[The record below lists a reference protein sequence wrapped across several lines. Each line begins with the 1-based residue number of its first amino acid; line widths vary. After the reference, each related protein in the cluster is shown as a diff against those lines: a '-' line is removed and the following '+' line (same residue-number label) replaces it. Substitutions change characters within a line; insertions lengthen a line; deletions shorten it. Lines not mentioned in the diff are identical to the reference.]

1 MALNKDHI
9 IWLIKKIIT
18 KNEDI
23 IKMVKK
29 MDKLLSKNKVILQNL
44 ISKMDKKYPK
54 SRLIDFYLFS
64 QKKSFEVN

>member
-1 MALNKDHI
+1 
-9 IWLIKKIIT
+9 
-18 KNEDI
+18 
-23 IKMVKK
+23 MVKK